1 MAHPEFRCT
10 RWLLAAVLFLSC
22 GRAVLAGENYAFLAS
37 VQQYDEKEFRSLKFS
52 RADMEEF
59 RKTLLASGFA
69 AKNIVWMHD
78 DVARIGDRRFLP
90 ESAKIRRQLELLL
103 ETLEPG
109 DTLVVAFAGHG
120 VQFKGEKQS
129 WFCPADAVV
138 NDRSTLISL
147 SDIYKSLE
155 GCRATRKLLLV
166 DACRND
172 PLTSITR
179 ARATVDIE
187 SVTRPQT
194 ESIPEGIAA
203 LFSCSEG
210 QFSLEP
216 PELGHGLF
224 FHQVIQG
231 WKGPADV
238 DKDGRITFEE
248 LAAFVKKETK
258 DYARLKFQSAQVPAL
273 KGDVSGEWVLR
284 TLDGTSQA
292 NIPSTPPRNTL
303 SNSQKPSDGKPT
315 GVQDTATHS
324 KSDVE
329 RRLEVAEK
337 ELERAEKLLAA
348 GVMTRTDYDQAKLRV
363 AAIKTELIEGKTA
376 AGEDLTKLSPSVLRF
391 KLLAA
396 EKALERMTQLFTQKV
411 ATQSQYDQA
420 KNRVDAIEAELEKRA
435 KQPPLPKGSTS
446 K

>member
-1 MAHPEFRCT
+1 MLSSESCWVRQLGVCAF
-10 RWLLAAVLFLSC
+10 LILAVE
-22 GRAVLAGENYAFLAS
+22 GRALVGGENYAFLAS
-37 VQQYDEKEFRSLKFS
+37 VQQYDEKEFRPLKFA
-52 RADMEEF
+52 RADMAEF

-78 DVARIGDRRFLP
+78 DVATIGDRRFLP
-90 ESAKIRRQLELLL
+90 EAAKIRQQLDLLL

-120 VQFKGEKQS
+120 VQFKGEKLS

-138 NDRSTLISL
+138 ADRSTLISL
-147 SDIYKSLE
+147 NDIYKSLE

-172 PLTSITR
+172 PLSSITR
-179 ARATVDIE
+179 ARATVNLE

-194 ESIPEGIAA
+194 EAVPEGIAA

-224 FHQVIQG
+224 FHQVIEG
-231 WKGPADV
+231 WKGPADA

-284 TLDGTSQA
+284 TLDNKTAS
-292 NIPSTPPRNTL
+292 NIPATPPRTNT
-303 SNSQKPSDGKPT
+303 SSPPKST
-315 GVQDTATHS
+315 GRKTATS
-324 KSDVE
+324 
-329 RRLEVAEK
+329 
-337 ELERAEKLLAA
+337 
-348 GVMTRTDYDQAKLRV
+348 
-363 AAIKTELIEGKTA
+363 
-376 AGEDLTKLSPSVLRF
+376 EDLTKLSAFVLQAR
-391 KLLAA
+391 LQAAESLSQAA
-396 EKALERMTQLFTQKV
+396 EKDFERTSKLFSVQAASKAEYDRTQ
-411 ATQSQYDQA
+411 DERDRA
-420 KNRVDAIEAELEKRA
+420 KNRVAEIKAEIDKRGKRLFPNGA
-435 KQPPLPKGSTS
+435 TPK
-446 K
+446 

>member
-1 MAHPEFRCT
+1 MAHPEFRWT
-10 RWLLAAVLFLSC
+10 RWLLATVLFLSC
-22 GRAVLAGENYAFLAS
+22 GRAVFAGENYAFLAS

-138 NDRSTLISL
+138 SDRSTLISL

-231 WKGPADV
+231 WKGPADT

-284 TLDGTSQA
+284 TLDEKSEANTPMTPPVASSQGSTRAVRGRPGTKEDLKDLGKGVLEARLISAERDLARQEKLRETGATSQEEHDRA
-292 NIPSTPPRNTL
+292 
-303 SNSQKPSDGKPT
+303 K
-315 GVQDTATHS
+315 
-324 KSDVE
+324 E
-329 RRLEVAEK
+329 RVAE
-337 ELERAEKLLAA
+337 
-348 GVMTRTDYDQAKLRV
+348 
-363 AAIKTELIEGKTA
+363 IK
-376 AGEDLTKLSPSVLRF
+376 
-391 KLLAA
+391 
-396 EKALERMTQLFTQKV
+396 
-411 ATQSQYDQA
+411 
-420 KNRVDAIEAELEKRA
+420 AELEKRE
-435 KQPPLPKGSTS
+435 KRVLPKGATV